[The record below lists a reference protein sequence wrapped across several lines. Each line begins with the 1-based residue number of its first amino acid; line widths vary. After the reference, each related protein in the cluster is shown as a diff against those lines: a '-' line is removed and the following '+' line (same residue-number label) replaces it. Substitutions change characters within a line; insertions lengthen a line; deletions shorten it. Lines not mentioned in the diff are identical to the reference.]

1 MSDLKEKIEWAE
13 THQEQA
19 NRIADQST
27 QWVKQHFGTKIGFGI
42 TFARYYKDPLVAVLS
57 AYQHVDDW
65 ENVLHSESA
74 DMEPIMKCAGVY
86 GEECNELDDT
96 LHYRAHV

>member
-1 MSDLKEKIEWAE
+1 MGRDSSRRGQKNCRPKYSVGKATFWHKD
-13 THQEQA
+13 
-19 NRIADQST
+19 R
-27 QWVKQHFGTKIGFGI
+27 FGI

-65 ENVLHSESA
+65 ENVLRSESA
-74 DMEPIMKCAGVY
+74 DMKQIMKCAGVY